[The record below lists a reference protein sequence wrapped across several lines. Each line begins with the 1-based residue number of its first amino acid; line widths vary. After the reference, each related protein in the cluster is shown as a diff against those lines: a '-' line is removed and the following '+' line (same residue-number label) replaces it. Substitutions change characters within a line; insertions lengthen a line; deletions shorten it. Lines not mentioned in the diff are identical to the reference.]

1 MALKASALKV
11 GDTHS
16 EQVVENLSRTQIVQ
30 YAGVSGDYNPL
41 HTDEVYT
48 VQVAGYPSVFAHG
61 MLTMGLTGKMLT
73 NYVGDGRLTK
83 FGVRF
88 TNQVW
93 PGDTL
98 ESKATVAAIR
108 EENGQKVADL
118 TISTTN
124 QDGKEV
130 VFRNCYGA
138 SGSVMARP
146 FPTAGDGLAF
156 QACRRVS
163 PDVRNTRLIQRVSL
177 QSVSRVDC
185 QVTICHSLPRLA

>member
-1 MALKASALKV
+1 MALDATKLKV

-16 EQVVENLSRTQIVQ
+16 ERVATNLSRTQIVQ

-48 VQVAGYPSVFAHG
+48 TQVAGYPSVFAHG

-98 ESKATVAAIR
+98 DSTATVTALR
-108 EENGQKVADL
+108 EENGQPVVDL
-118 TISTTN
+118 TVSTTN

-130 VFRNCYGA
+130 V
-138 SGSVMARP
+138 SGS
-146 FPTAGDGLAF
+146 
-156 QACRRVS
+156 
-163 PDVRNTRLIQRVSL
+163 
-177 QSVSRVDC
+177 
-185 QVTICHSLPRLA
+185 